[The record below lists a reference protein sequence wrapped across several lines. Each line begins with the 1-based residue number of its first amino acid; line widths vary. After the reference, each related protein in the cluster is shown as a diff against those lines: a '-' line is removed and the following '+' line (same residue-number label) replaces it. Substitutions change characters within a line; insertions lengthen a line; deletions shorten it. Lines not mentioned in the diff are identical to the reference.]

1 MLSDSILSPLPQE
14 WEKSGEEHL
23 LKQAIL
29 TLLTS
34 LIHSMNQESVRYHPM
49 ILPLI
54 QSSIDTGSVSSY
66 FFDRARVFEF
76 DSNSS
81 NHRKPIY
88 T

>member
-1 MLSDSILSPLPQE
+1 MLSDNILSPLPQE

-54 QSSIDTGSVSSY
+54 QSSIDTGSVSAHTMSLNDCSCLIR
-66 FFDRARVFEF
+66 F
-76 DSNSS
+76 
-81 NHRKPIY
+81 
-88 T
+88 